1 MKIIYTY
8 IHIHNHYTF
17 LTVQQNDKKLIK
29 ESEKKISKEI
39 YTDIAI
45 RELRYK

>member
-29 ESEKKISKEI
+29 ESEKRSAKR
-39 YTDIAI
+39 YTQI
-45 RELRYK
+45 